1 VADSDP
7 NDVEDARGNGA
18 APEEDDPAD
27 APEMAEADVA
37 PDPDPLEAAKAE
49 IQRIRDQLIR
59 TTADFDNFRKR
70 TRREISDAEARGRD
84 EVFRELL
91 PVFDNL
97 ERAVQHADTTTDVQA
112 LADGIQM
119 VLKHFFD
126 TLARLGIERVSSVGA
141 PFDPALHEAIQHL
154 ETTEHPPGTIAV
166 EAQPGYR
173 HGDRLL
179 RPALVVV
186 AKAPASDAGGADG
199 PN

>member
-1 VADSDP
+1 MADSDP

-18 APEEDDPAD
+18 GPSKEDPPDT
-27 APEMAEADVA
+27 PEMAEAEVQ
-37 PDPDPLEAAKAE
+37 PEPDPLEVAKAE
-49 IQRIRDQLIR
+49 NQRIRDQLIR
-59 TTADFDNFRKR
+59 TAADFDNFRKR
-70 TRREISDAEARGRD
+70 TRREIADAEARGRD

-97 ERAVQHADTTTDVQA
+97 ERAVQHADKTTDVQA

-119 VLKHFFD
+119 VLKHFLD
-126 TLARLGIERVSSVGA
+126 TLTRLGIERVSSVGA

-154 ETTEHPPGTIAV
+154 ETAEHPPGTIAI

-173 HGDRLL
+173 QGDRLL

-186 AKAPASDAGGADG
+186 AKAPASDADGADG